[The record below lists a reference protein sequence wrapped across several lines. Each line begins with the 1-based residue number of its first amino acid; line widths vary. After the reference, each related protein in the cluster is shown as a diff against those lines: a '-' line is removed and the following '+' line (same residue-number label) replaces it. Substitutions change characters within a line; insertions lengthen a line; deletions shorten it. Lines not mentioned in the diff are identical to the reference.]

1 MKAIKSL
8 IPVLAA
14 GFLAGGCYYS
24 HPLQVRQPSAFNGT
38 TVAAGTIGAA
48 GGAFAGNAINKQV
61 GAPVG
66 AAVGA
71 LAAGG
76 TAYVL
81 QDRKAREIQE
91 AYEDGEREGRA
102 QVLDEWWSE
111 NAVLDDPGGP
121 SGQDHKKGPRTRQIP
136 LPAGIYESVPY
147 HSRSYEY
154 MVRP

>member
-1 MKAIKSL
+1 MKAITSL
-8 IPVLAA
+8 IPILAA
-14 GFLAGGCYYS
+14 GFLSSGCYYS
-24 HPLQVRQPSAFNGT
+24 HPLQGRQPSAFNGT

-91 AYEDGEREGRA
+91 AYEEGQRQGRA

-111 NAVLDDPGGP
+111 NAVLNDPDGKER
-121 SGQDHKKGPRTRQIP
+121 KKGQRTRQIP
-136 LPAGIYESVPY
+136 QPAGVYESVPY
-147 HSRSYEY
+147 HARSYEY
-154 MVRP
+154 MVTP

>member
-1 MKAIKSL
+1 MKIMKSIIL
-8 IPVLAA
+8 ILAV
-14 GFLAGGCYYS
+14 GLLTSGCYYS
-24 HPLQVRQPSAFNGT
+24 HPLKGRQTSAFNGT

-48 GGAFAGNAINKQV
+48 GGAFAGNAINKDV
-61 GAPVG
+61 GAPIG

-71 LAAGG
+71 LAGGG

-91 AYEDGEREGRA
+91 AYEEGQRLGRA
-102 QVLDEWWSE
+102 QVLDDWWSE
-111 NAVLDDPGGP
+111 NAVLNDPEER
-121 SGQDHKKGPRTRQIP
+121 KKGPRTRQIP
-136 LPAGIYESVPY
+136 LPAGVYESVPH

>member
-1 MKAIKSL
+1 MKTINSVIL
-8 IPVLAA
+8 ILAA
-14 GFLAGGCYYS
+14 GFLTSGCYYS
-24 HPLQVRQPSAFNGT
+24 HPLKARQTSAFNGT

-61 GAPVG
+61 GAPIG

-91 AYEDGEREGRA
+91 AYEEGQRQGRA

-111 NAVLDDPGGP
+111 NAVLDDPAEKER
-121 SGQDHKKGPRTRQIP
+121 KKGPRTRQIP
-136 LPAGIYESVPY
+136 LPAGVYESVPY

>member
-1 MKAIKSL
+1 MKTIKSL
-8 IPVLAA
+8 ILILT
-14 GFLAGGCYYS
+14 GGLLTSGCYYS
-24 HPLQVRQPSAFNGT
+24 RPLQARPASAFNGT

-61 GAPVG
+61 GAPIG

-91 AYEDGEREGRA
+91 AYEEGQRQGRA

-111 NAVLDDPGGP
+111 NAVLDDPRE
-121 SGQDHKKGPRTRQIP
+121 HKKGPRTRQIP
-136 LPAGIYESVPY
+136 SPAGVYESVPY

-154 MVRP
+154 MIRP

>member
-1 MKAIKSL
+1 MKTIRSFVL
-8 IPVLAA
+8 ILAA
-14 GFLAGGCYYS
+14 GLLASGCYYS
-24 HPLQVRQPSAFNGT
+24 HPLQGRQPSAFNGT

-61 GAPVG
+61 GAPIG

-91 AYEDGEREGRA
+91 AYEDGQRQGRA

-111 NAVLDDPGGP
+111 NAVLDDPAEK
-121 SGQDHKKGPRTRQIP
+121 DRKKGPRTRQVP

-154 MVRP
+154 MVQP

>member
-1 MKAIKSL
+1 MKTIKSL
-8 IPVLAA
+8 IPILAV
-14 GFLAGGCYYS
+14 GLLASGCYYS
-24 HPLQVRQPSAFNGT
+24 HPLQARPTSSFNGT
-38 TVAAGTIGAA
+38 TVAAGTLGAA

-61 GAPVG
+61 GAPIG

-76 TAYVL
+76 GAYVL

-91 AYEDGEREGRA
+91 AYEEGQRQARA
-102 QVLDEWWSE
+102 QVLEDWWSE

-154 MVRP
+154 MIQP

>member
-1 MKAIKSL
+1 MKTIKSL
-8 IPVLAA
+8 ILILAA
-14 GFLAGGCYYS
+14 GLLTSGCYYS
-24 HPLQVRQPSAFNGT
+24 HPLKARQTSAFNGT

-61 GAPVG
+61 GAPIG

-91 AYEDGEREGRA
+91 AYEEGQRLGRA
-102 QVLDEWWSE
+102 QVFDEWWSE
-111 NAVLDDPGGP
+111 NAVLDDPAEK
-121 SGQDHKKGPRTRQIP
+121 DRKKGPKTRQIP

>member
-1 MKAIKSL
+1 MKTIKSIIL
-8 IPVLAA
+8 ILAA
-14 GFLAGGCYYS
+14 GLLTSGCYYL
-24 HPLQVRQPSAFNGT
+24 HPLKARQTSGFNGT
-38 TVAAGTIGAA
+38 TVAAGTISAA

-61 GAPVG
+61 GAPIG

-91 AYEDGEREGRA
+91 AYEEGQRQGRA

-111 NAVLDDPGGP
+111 NAVLDDPAEK
-121 SGQDHKKGPRTRQIP
+121 DRKKGPRTRQIP
-136 LPAGIYESVPY
+136 LPAGVYESVPY